1 MTRTTK
7 RAPAESVAER
17 RQRFEQDALPHL
29 DELYRGALRFT
40 RNPADAEDLV
50 QDAMVKAYAAFDQY
64 KPGTNLR
71 AWLFRIL
78 RNTYINKYRK
88 EQRRPPTADAG
99 ELQDWQ
105 LAKAASHDSVG
116 LLSAEVEALAALPEG
131 TVREAL
137 MELPEDYRI
146 AVFLADVEGFSYKEI
161 AQIMDTP
168 TGTVMSRLHRGR
180 SRLRKALA
188 NYVAEGEES

>member
-1 MTRTTK
+1 M
-7 RAPAESVAER
+7 
-17 RQRFEQDALPHL
+17 
-29 DELYRGALRFT
+29 
-40 RNPADAEDLV
+40 
-50 QDAMVKAYAAFDQY
+50 
-64 KPGTNLR
+64 
-71 AWLFRIL
+71 
-78 RNTYINKYRK
+78 
-88 EQRRPPTADAG
+88 
-99 ELQDWQ
+99 
-105 LAKAASHDSVG
+105 G